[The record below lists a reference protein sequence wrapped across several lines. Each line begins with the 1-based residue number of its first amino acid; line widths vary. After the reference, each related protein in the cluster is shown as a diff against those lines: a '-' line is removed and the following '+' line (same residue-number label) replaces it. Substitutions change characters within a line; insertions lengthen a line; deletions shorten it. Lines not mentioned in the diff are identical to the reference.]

1 MKYGNLNQHAIVA
14 WLFVMECH
22 QEYGSLK
29 KGGVIDFGC
38 NLMRHYPAEFEA
50 IQMVYSAVDA
60 TKGGKKR

>member
-1 MKYGNLNQHAIVA
+1 MKYGKLNQHATIA

-38 NLMRHYPAEFEA
+38 NLMKYYPAEFEA
-50 IQMVYSAVDA
+50 IQMVYSAVNA
-60 TKGGKKR
+60 TKERSKK